1 MGEKYDSCGYER
13 DYRQPQIMLSF
24 LPEEYR
30 VMQAWGDAGRSAFS
44 RYDARRDDD
53 VRQACAFVREQLTA
67 AGGDENAL
75 LAAAPSVD
83 ERLRGSV
90 GNLEQHSAESL
101 AVLQKLDTE
110 DAIPTAELVDAARSN
125 VRRHNKVLD
134 EEIGPLDQLVG
145 EVLGTFKSSALNA
158 FGTQV
163 DEGLNRMRQIAATG
177 TARIFG
183 AIRQRGLADPEGPE
197 AGSAADAT

>member
-67 AGGDENAL
+67 AGGTRTRC
-75 LAAAPSVD
+75 S
-83 ERLRGSV
+83 
-90 GNLEQHSAESL
+90 
-101 AVLQKLDTE
+101 
-110 DAIPTAELVDAARSN
+110 
-125 VRRHNKVLD
+125 RRH
-134 EEIGPLDQLVG
+134 PAW
-145 EVLGTFKSSALNA
+145 TSAC
-158 FGTQV
+158 V
-163 DEGLNRMRQIAATG
+163 AA
-177 TARIFG
+177 
-183 AIRQRGLADPEGPE
+183 
-197 AGSAADAT
+197 